1 MVELNHF
8 FSASFFCKFHFPF
21 LFCLWLSTDP
31 SYLDNVGVLHF
42 QTSWK
47 LNRALWLVLSNGVC
61 PFSVEELG
69 SYYAPLYLLLLI
81 ALKILKETL
90 SCNGRIKTK
99 QSIIW
104 RCFWRGTNTCTGF
117 SMRKT
122 LTFVELSLWG
132 FRVIYYHT
140 IT

>member
-1 MVELNHF
+1 MVELKHF
-8 FSASFFCKFHFPF
+8 FSASFFCKLHFPF
-21 LFCLWLSTDP
+21 LSYLWLSTDP
-31 SYLDNVGVLHF
+31 SYLDNAGVLCF
-42 QTSWK
+42 QTSWH
-47 LNRALWLVLSNGVC
+47 LDRALWLDLSNGVC

-69 SYYAPLYLLLLI
+69 SYYAPLYLLLI
-81 ALKILKETL
+81 ALKNLKETL
-90 SCNGRIKTK
+90 NCNGRIKTK

-132 FRVIYYHT
+132 FRVIYYHA